1 MESKKNLYP
10 VRENLKGKTRFEG
23 LRFATAIRMMNEWR

>member
-10 VRENLKGKTRFEG
+10 VRKNLKGKTRFEG
-23 LRFATAIRMMNEWR
+23 LRFTQAEAGGL

>member
-10 VRENLKGKTRFEG
+10 VRKNLKGKTRFEG
-23 LRFATAIRMMNEWR
+23 LLRRTKQAGERGGR